1 MKPCITLE
9 LDPFPV
15 PMFVYIKQTPG
26 MRSDGFQATPAHKY
40 KLTELDDSTLD
51 LLIEDFKRSVYAQ
64 AGRY

>member
-15 PMFVYIKQTPG
+15 PMFVYIKQTIT
-26 MRSDGFQATPAHKY
+26 MRDEGFVTSPAHKY